1 MIWQNLQSAS
11 TFAIS
16 AILSERG
23 WAEKGHLT
31 PRIRLLSLV
40 AVAALALGTVPAGAG
55 TPIKTGTYV
64 GATTQTSISPSF
76 RSIQF
81 TVRKGKVTLTTE
93 PTVAF
98 GLCLSTP
105 VFTLDG
111 NPTKKLAKNR
121 SFTFTHTFLGDRF
134 DKIHGR
140 FVSPTELEGYA
151 IYHFPAQDLCS
162 EGKAKVN
169 FTAKHK

>member
-1 MIWQNLQSAS
+1 M
-11 TFAIS
+11 
-16 AILSERG
+16 
-23 WAEKGHLT
+23 
-31 PRIRLLSLV
+31 
-40 AVAALALGTVPAGAG
+40 AVLALGASSAGAG
-55 TPIKTGTYV
+55 MPIKPGAYS
-64 GATTQTSISPSF
+64 GATTQATVSAGF

-111 NPTKKLAKNR
+111 MPTKKLAKNR
-121 SFTFTHTFLGDRF
+121 SFTFPHTFLGTKF

-140 FVSPTELEGYA
+140 FISPNEVEGYA
-151 IYHFPAQDLCS
+151 IYHFPAQDLCP

>member
-1 MIWQNLQSAS
+1 M
-11 TFAIS
+11 
-16 AILSERG
+16 
-23 WAEKGHLT
+23 T
-31 PRIRLLSLV
+31 PRIRSLSLV
-40 AVAALALGTVPAGAG
+40 VVTALALGVASAGAG
-55 TPIKTGTYV
+55 KPIKPGSYT
-64 GATTQTSISPSF
+64 GATAQTSVSAGF

-81 TVRKGKVTLTTE
+81 TVRKGKVTLTAE
-93 PTVAF
+93 PTVAKE
-98 GLCLSTP
+98 LCLSTP

-111 NPTKKLAKNR
+111 NPTKKLAKNG
-121 SFTFTHTFLGDRF
+121 SFTFTHTFLGDKF

-140 FVSPTELEGYA
+140 FTSPTEVEGYA

>member
-1 MIWQNLQSAS
+1 
-11 TFAIS
+11 
-16 AILSERG
+16 
-23 WAEKGHLT
+23 LT
-31 PRIRLLSLV
+31 PRTKLLSLV
-40 AVAALALGTVPAGAG
+40 AVAVLAIGASSAGAG
-55 TPIKTGTYV
+55 TPIKRGAYTG
-64 GATTQTSISPSF
+64 QTIQSTVSAGF

-81 TVRKGKVTLTTE
+81 TVSKGKVTLTTE

-111 NPTKKLAKNR
+111 SPTKKLAKNR
-121 SFTFTHTFLGDRF
+121 SFTFTHTFLGTKF

-140 FVSPTELEGYA
+140 FISPNEVEGYA
-151 IYHFPAQDLCS
+151 IYHFPAQDLCP
-162 EGKAKVN
+162 EGRTKVN